1 MPLAALIIGLACMVI
16 TILFLLQQFG
26 TGAIGF
32 LFSPI
37 ILTWLSL
44 ILGALPTAART
55 WVACINHRQA
65 CQLQRCLPRGQN
77 LKAGH

>member
-1 MPLAALIIGLACMVI
+1 MHAFAALIIGLACMVI
-16 TILFLLQQFG
+16 TILFLVQQRG

-44 ILGALPTAART
+44 ILGAHAPAVNT
-55 WVACINHRQA
+55 
-65 CQLQRCLPRGQN
+65 
-77 LKAGH
+77 